1 MGFLSYYFIVSA
13 LKKSNDDSLQNTR
26 TIVDRLFAASIFCNY
41 YGSSDKGSFMAASDS
56 FIPLDF
62 APLPEAAMQ
71 QVAATFYQTMA
82 KRRSVRD
89 FSDKPIPDTVLEQ
102 AILAA
107 GTAPSGANMQPWH
120 FVVVQDPSLKQQIRL
135 AAEKEER
142 ELYAHRASDE
152 WLQALAPLGTDA
164 NKPFLETAPALI
176 AVFLKKVTLAEDGS
190 KQKNYYTS
198 ESVGIATGMLITAL
212 HQAGLATLTH
222 TPSPMKFLSDIL
234 QRPSYER
241 PFLLLV
247 VGYPADGV
255 QVPNIE
261 KLPLGSIATFL

>member
-1 MGFLSYYFIVSA
+1 
-13 LKKSNDDSLQNTR
+13 
-26 TIVDRLFAASIFCNY
+26 
-41 YGSSDKGSFMAASDS
+41 MAKADG

-62 APLPEAAMQ
+62 SPLEEQAMQ
-71 QVAATFYQTMA
+71 QQAESFYLQMS

-89 FSDKPIPDTVLEQ
+89 FSDKPIPLSVLEN

-120 FVVVQDPSLKQQIRL
+120 FVVVQNPEIKKRIRL

-142 ELYAHRASDE
+142 ELYDHRASDE
-152 WLQALAPLGTDA
+152 WLDALAPLGTDA
-164 NKPFLETAPALI
+164 DKPFLETAPALI
-176 AVFLKKVTLAEDGS
+176 AIFLKKVTIDADGARH
-190 KQKNYYTS
+190 KNYYTS

-222 TPSPMKFLSDIL
+222 TPSPMKFLTEIL
-234 QRPSYER
+234 QRPSHER

-247 VGYPADGV
+247 VGYPAEGAL
-255 QVPNIE
+255 VPNIQR
-261 KLPLGSIATFL
+261 LPLSDIATFLK